1 MPLIEIGES
10 VGRNGLGGISGAQ
23 VWKPLRLAGGAVKQA
38 AGCMGL
44 QFRGKAE
51 GTTLGVSRI
60 WIVFKAMKLDEMLLS
75 KRAHR

>member
-1 MPLIEIGES
+1 MEIGES

-23 VWKPLRLAGGAVKQA
+23 VWKPLSLAAVKQA

-51 GTTLGVSRI
+51 GTTWGVSRI
-60 WIVFKAMKLDEMLLS
+60 WIAFKAMKLDEMLLS
-75 KRAHR
+75 KGAHR